1 MELVRGYGVVRDA
14 RLVCGMGFKVH
25 ILKVCFTDSR
35 FYDFANLQKA
45 VEKRPCAFK
54 SIS

>member
-1 MELVRGYGVVRDA
+1 MRG
-14 RLVCGMGFKVH
+14 LVCGMGVKVH
-25 ILKVCFTDSR
+25 ILMVHFTALR

-54 SIS
+54 PIA